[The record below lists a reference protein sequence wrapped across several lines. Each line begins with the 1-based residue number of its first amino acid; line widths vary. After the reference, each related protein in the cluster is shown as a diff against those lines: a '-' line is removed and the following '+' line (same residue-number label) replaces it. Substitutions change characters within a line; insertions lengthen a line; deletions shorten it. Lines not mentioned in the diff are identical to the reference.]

1 MRRAEEAVSRWE
13 ELSRKSLEEEERM
26 DIIMRTS
33 LVQPCAVV
41 DEDEDEEAEARME
54 REKWGSTGNKAI

>member
-1 MRRAEEAVSRWE
+1 LRRAEEAVSRWE

-41 DEDEDEEAEARME
+41 DEDEEEAEARME